1 MKRTETYRVAA
12 AALRA
17 VCQSLANVL
26 FAAANP
32 VFAASVVVFIPF
44 IGRARVQ
51 PLGSKTVK
59 LVLSS
64 VRSAIPRPIWSH
76 AGHLQAVREDEPGL
90 FHAAK
95 ALVVLDDDARLRG
108 VLEVGREALA
118 ALARA
123 GVGQQLEAQQRG
135 SVQDNAGGA
144 AVESPPPRDQHFP
157 CVERIISALVRDAG
171 QELEQITRDDE
182 GVVINP

>member
-51 PLGSKTVK
+51 PLVVGE
-59 LVLSS
+59 LG
-64 VRSAIPRPIWSH
+64 R
-76 AGHLQAVREDEPGL
+76 AVPG
-90 FHAAK
+90 
-95 ALVVLDDDARLRG
+95 
-108 VLEVGREALA
+108 
-118 ALARA
+118 
-123 GVGQQLEAQQRG
+123 
-135 SVQDNAGGA
+135 
-144 AVESPPPRDQHFP
+144 
-157 CVERIISALVRDAG
+157 
-171 QELEQITRDDE
+171 
-182 GVVINP
+182 GVVFAFDV